1 MKGWKVEVS
10 KGQYRKGKRN
20 KEKDIKDLDDIDVIF
35 EMVVIIMLMLP
46 SMFGVVC
53 CVEPGARAPG
63 DTTATSVSQVP
74 KDRSP
79 DPSLFVRRREREL
92 LLTLFWR

>member
-35 EMVVIIMLMLP
+35 EMVVIIMLPSIAWGGMLR
-46 SMFGVVC
+46 
-53 CVEPGARAPG
+53 GAGSA
-63 DTTATSVSQVP
+63 SS
-74 KDRSP
+74 
-79 DPSLFVRRREREL
+79 
-92 LLTLFWR
+92 W